1 MTSTAQTE
9 LLTAIVEAT
18 RERLAA
24 AACSVAILDG
34 SDLEFRVAS
43 GVGERE
49 IVGVRIP
56 VDRGIAGWVVAS
68 GQTVAIADTHSDARF
83 DRDTA
88 QRTGFLPT
96 SILATPIE
104 GDDGPIG
111 VLEVLDRAAGP
122 QDMQVVAAAARQVAL
137 VLQLVDAAPR
147 VGRGAGRSQPRRTP
161 GPAPPT
167 ARTRR
172 RRPTPRCPAARSRR
186 RARAV
191 SERQRANHV
200 AHRVPTARNE
210 WTVTR

>member
-68 GQTVAIADTHSDARF
+68 G
-83 DRDTA
+83 
-88 QRTGFLPT
+88 
-96 SILATPIE
+96 
-104 GDDGPIG
+104 
-111 VLEVLDRAAGP
+111 
-122 QDMQVVAAAARQVAL
+122 
-137 VLQLVDAAPR
+137 
-147 VGRGAGRSQPRRTP
+147 
-161 GPAPPT
+161 
-167 ARTRR
+167 
-172 RRPTPRCPAARSRR
+172 
-186 RARAV
+186 
-191 SERQRANHV
+191 
-200 AHRVPTARNE
+200 
-210 WTVTR
+210 